1 MTPQETNEILK
12 AYLANVPKEQIS
24 EVASM
29 SIDALNNFIE
39 DHEDQLKKMQDFNV
53 KMIQNV
59 KEEN

>member
-12 AYLANVPKEQIS
+12 AYLTNVPKEQIS